1 MTSSK
6 ASSTITEQKRS
17 PLPDNETVRV
27 IGISEYLAAAECLAK
42 AFGVDTLCR
51 YFVDADDTREYSEER
66 KWKLHSDILRYMVA
80 AHCYQGFVTTI
91 GPNYDAVALWLPPGK
106 GIDDWWTILRSGTW
120 RLFFSLSHEG
130 KTRFYSEF
138 LPLLHYTKK
147 RVLGERDDKSYYL
160 DYIGTKPSAR
170 GKGYARKLIEHGL
183 AMADAEGAP
192 TYLESTAAVNVPYYE
207 KFGFQYIKEVHLQR
221 DEKPVSLSIMVREP
235 RANAGVSQPLSKQK
249 CSVKLVELVV

>member
-6 ASSTITEQKRS
+6 ASSTITVQKRS
-17 PLPDNETVRV
+17 PSPDNETVRV
-27 IGISEYLAAAECLAK
+27 IGISEYLGAAECLAK

-51 YFVDADDTREYSEER
+51 YFVDADDTKEYSEER
-66 KWKLHSDILRYMVA
+66 KWKLHSDILHYMVA

-106 GIDDWWTILRSGTW
+106 GIDDWWTILRS
-120 RLFFSLSHEG
+120 
-130 KTRFYSEF
+130 
-138 LPLLHYTKK
+138 
-147 RVLGERDDKSYYL
+147 
-160 DYIGTKPSAR
+160 GTKPSAR

-235 RANAGVSQPLSKQK
+235 KTNAGVSQSMPKQK
-249 CSVKLVELVV
+249 CSVKIVDLVV